1 MEEHQVKPSDL
12 PPTSL
17 HNQDSAA
24 TPVTSADPA
33 RPAASND
40 SPSQVA
46 SAAPAAVS
54 APTAAPAEDA
64 AGREA
69 SASVFSASGLSSWA
83 KNLKIPQPS
92 PGQESPTGKNTF
104 ARLTSGLG
112 LRLSPKA
119 AQQDEGAEGSTSP
132 TTGQPGVFGS
142 LTKGIVDSSKN
153 AVKAV
158 QVKARHM
165 VSQNKRR
172 YQVLILHWNLKMK
185 IWHFQIL
192 LSFSSY
198 RVT

>member
-1 MEEHQVKPSDL
+1 MEEQQVKPLDL
-12 PPTSL
+12 PPTSSD
-17 HNQDSAA
+17 NQDSAA
-24 TPVTSADPA
+24 TPPVTSADPV
-33 RPAASND
+33 RPAASTD

-46 SAAPAAVS
+46 GAAPAAVS

-64 AGREA
+64 AGREVP
-69 SASVFSASGLSSWA
+69 ASVFSASGLSSWA

-92 PGQESPTGKNTF
+92 SSQESSPTGKNTF

-112 LRLSPKA
+112 LRSSPKA
-119 AQQDEGAEGSTSP
+119 GQQDEVAEGSTSP

-172 YQVLILHWNLKMK
+172 YQVLILHGHLKIK
-185 IWHFQIL
+185 N
-192 LSFSSY
+192 
-198 RVT
+198 

>member
-1 MEEHQVKPSDL
+1 MEEQQVKPSDL
-12 PPTSL
+12 PPTSSD
-17 HNQDSAA
+17 NQGPVA
-24 TPVTSADPA
+24 TPPVTSADPV
-33 RPAASND
+33 RPAASTG

-46 SAAPAAVS
+46 AAAPA
-54 APTAAPAEDA
+54 PIAAPAEDA

-69 SASVFSASGLSSWA
+69 PASVFSASGLSSWA

-92 PGQESPTGKNTF
+92 SGQESPTGKNTF

-112 LRLSPKA
+112 LRMSPKA

-172 YQVLILHWNLKMK
+172 YQVLLILHGNRKFDIFKYSCHSVL
-185 IWHFQIL
+185 I
-192 LSFSSY
+192 
-198 RVT
+198 V